1 MKRKT
6 FLNLIFLLFPLAM
19 IFAQEQNSSLNL
31 TLKQAQDYA
40 VSNNKAV
47 NSAKLDVMASKAAIW
62 ETISAALPNVEGS
75 GSFTDNLKLMTT
87 LLPGEFFGQPGE
99 KIPVTFGS
107 KYNTGVSVQASML
120 LFNAPLYIGIETTK
134 LANKLSE
141 QNLERTELDTKESVS
156 TVYFLILV
164 AEESLRILDSN
175 IVNLNETLR
184 SVKSMYQVGM
194 AESTDVDQM
203 MSNVTMA
210 ENSRSSLLR
219 NIELDYNLLRFQLG
233 VPGNTEISLTE
244 TLENLIDQINVDAIL
259 SQNFDINNNVDYKL
273 ITMQEE
279 ISKLTVMSQK
289 ASVLPTLAGF
299 YTYGTNGMGDKVSD
313 QRWFP
318 NSMVGLQLS
327 IPVFASGQRYTKIKK
342 AQLDLSKARNNKALV
357 TDQLLMQEKQLRY
370 DLVNANLQY
379 LSQKDN
385 VEVSKRVY
393 TSMENKY
400 RQGMASSL
408 ELTQAN
414 SQYLQA
420 ENNYITSLMSLLQ
433 TKVAL
438 DKLMNNM

>member
-1 MKRKT
+1 
-6 FLNLIFLLFPLAM
+6 M

-107 KYNTGVSVQASML
+107 KYNTGVSVQASIL

-203 MSNVTMA
+203 MSHVTMA

-233 VPGNTEISLTE
+233 VPGNTEI
-244 TLENLIDQINVDAIL
+244 
-259 SQNFDINNNVDYKL
+259 
-273 ITMQEE
+273 
-279 ISKLTVMSQK
+279 
-289 ASVLPTLAGF
+289 
-299 YTYGTNGMGDKVSD
+299 
-313 QRWFP
+313 
-318 NSMVGLQLS
+318 
-327 IPVFASGQRYTKIKK
+327 
-342 AQLDLSKARNNKALV
+342 
-357 TDQLLMQEKQLRY
+357 
-370 DLVNANLQY
+370 
-379 LSQKDN
+379 
-385 VEVSKRVY
+385 
-393 TSMENKY
+393 
-400 RQGMASSL
+400 
-408 ELTQAN
+408 
-414 SQYLQA
+414 
-420 ENNYITSLMSLLQ
+420 
-433 TKVAL
+433 
-438 DKLMNNM
+438 